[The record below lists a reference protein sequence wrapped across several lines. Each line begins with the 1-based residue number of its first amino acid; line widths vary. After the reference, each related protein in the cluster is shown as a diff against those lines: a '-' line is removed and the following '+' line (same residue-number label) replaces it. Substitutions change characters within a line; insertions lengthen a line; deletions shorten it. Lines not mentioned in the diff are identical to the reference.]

1 MVTPGLPV
9 NLYEFTWWIY
19 HGGFSM
25 SFLLAGRVYCT
36 RHDGRLSH
44 DLANCSIHKQ
54 FPPGSIYLP
63 SIKQT

>member
-25 SFLLAGRVYCT
+25 SFLLAGRVHCT